1 MIELEFSYSKD
12 KKNKDLNFHL
22 YVDNDST
29 TDDLR
34 ELIKSIIKGKP
45 SMSGLDFDVTKLKK
59 GNNEELEEGKKIE
72 NLKSKDVIFFDLK
85 FNEFWLNIEIH
96 IEEVSLDKDNIFN
109 NRKNMVK
116 SVANLQIKMNKNK
129 DTYIDSFEYI
139 LVGIAI
145 DFFDYK
151 PKEKNL
157 EQTDDN
163 IEENTSEDGD
173 YYLLY
178 KKQNLTKILTNK
190 NINLN
195 ENNFNINNNKN
206 LKNKKN
212 IEMKEILKKDENDEK
227 KEEKNNI
234 FKKGEKIDFT
244 KYEKIKYKF
253 SFINFT
259 NYIIKEE
266 LLDEDENEIERK
278 KNEFNKNF
286 LQNYLIY
293 TDNIYR
299 KNRILC
305 LLKSKEKEDN
315 INNINDIDIYSNNL
329 RKIRTSFDFNRRKKQ
344 HFNIINYYNKK
355 IENLKPLKLD
365 RISNLIELNVNDDM
379 RIIEIKDIV
388 DNTEEIKNSEEIDT
402 QNNNTAYFNNLKNN
416 NNDKLKKII
425 FMIIIITL
433 FLLILIKIF

>member
-139 LVGIAI
+139 LTGIAI

-178 KKQNLTKILTNK
+178 KKQNLTKSLTNK

-212 IEMKEILKKDENDEK
+212 IEMKEVLKKN
-227 KEEKNNI
+227 
-234 FKKGEKIDFT
+234 
-244 KYEKIKYKF
+244 
-253 SFINFT
+253 
-259 NYIIKEE
+259 
-266 LLDEDENEIERK
+266 
-278 KNEFNKNF
+278 
-286 LQNYLIY
+286 
-293 TDNIYR
+293 
-299 KNRILC
+299 
-305 LLKSKEKEDN
+305 
-315 INNINDIDIYSNNL
+315 
-329 RKIRTSFDFNRRKKQ
+329 
-344 HFNIINYYNKK
+344 
-355 IENLKPLKLD
+355 
-365 RISNLIELNVNDDM
+365 
-379 RIIEIKDIV
+379 
-388 DNTEEIKNSEEIDT
+388 
-402 QNNNTAYFNNLKNN
+402 
-416 NNDKLKKII
+416 
-425 FMIIIITL
+425 
-433 FLLILIKIF
+433 